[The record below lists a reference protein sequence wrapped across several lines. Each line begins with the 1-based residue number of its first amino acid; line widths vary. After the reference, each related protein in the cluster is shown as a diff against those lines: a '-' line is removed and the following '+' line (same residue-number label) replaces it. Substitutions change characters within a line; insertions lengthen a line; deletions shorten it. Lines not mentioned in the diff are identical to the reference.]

1 MISRASLT
9 NFDGVDAGMVNRFLP
24 PAVSLLL
31 VVLIAWQLARMIWM
45 LVPGSS
51 TGDVVP
57 LPASL
62 PQSAPAVQGSTDVRT
77 IAESHIFGAADAE
90 ESEPVLMPDDDLADT
105 RLVNLTLNGTVAS
118 EIPNYS
124 VAIIS
129 DSGNDQEVYV
139 IGDSVGNN
147 TTLHAVYADRV
158 VLNEKGVLTNLKLPR
173 EFQDAPIANVRRTT
187 TATRSFDKS
196 QSIQAVVTQNLT
208 KLTDVIRPTPY
219 RVDGQQ
225 VGFRVYPGRDRRK
238 FAALGLRPGDII
250 KDIDGRELT
259 DASQAMQVFQ
269 SLGTSEQVTVTI
281 ERGGKSESLTLKTS
295 QLDLSGEQTNDQ
307 NKKSETPIICTVS
320 RPVSTGI
327 VVDGIQPGNRHYLE
341 LERRGYSHRRR
352 SCQCSNREK
361 LYSRPAS
368 DRKSES
374 AVGRTHVTGCV
385 L

>member
-1 MISRASLT
+1 MISRASLIK
-9 NFDGVDAGMVNRFLP
+9 FDGVDASTVNRLLP

-31 VVLIAWQLARMIWM
+31 VVLIAWQLAKMIWM

-51 TGDVVP
+51 IGDVVP

-62 PQSAPAVQGSTDVRT
+62 PESTLAMQGSTDVRT
-77 IAESHIFGAADAE
+77 IADSHIFGRADIEEFEPLLIVEADA
-90 ESEPVLMPDDDLADT
+90 DLADT

-129 DSGNDQEVYV
+129 DGGNDQEVYV

-173 EFQDAPIANVRRTT
+173 EFKNAPVANVRRATT
-187 TATRSFDKS
+187 TRQKPDNS

-219 RVDGQQ
+219 RVEGKQ

-281 ERGGKSESLTLKTS
+281 EREGVSESLILKTS
-295 QLDLSGEQTNDQ
+295 QLDLSGEQT
-307 NKKSETPIICTVS
+307 K
-320 RPVSTGI
+320 
-327 VVDGIQPGNRHYLE
+327 
-341 LERRGYSHRRR
+341 
-352 SCQCSNREK
+352 
-361 LYSRPAS
+361 
-368 DRKSES
+368 
-374 AVGRTHVTGCV
+374 
-385 L
+385 